1 MGHQND
7 NKNIAMST
15 EKKTRKLNKKKK
27 RFIADSDSDND
38 DLNDSNNVFS
48 VRRKNINIKLNHFEF
63 MSAKKIDRKQINKN
77 IIFQTPLLRQYEDE
91 NKKNINDDPEDEEI
105 DIKDVM
111 KVIRTQPRRKRKKS
125 MANLQTLIDAVDE
138 KKEKEYDSEAT

>member
-48 VRRKNINIKLNHFEF
+48 VRRKNINIKLDHFEF

-77 IIFQTPLLRQYEDE
+77 IIFQTPLLRQYEDKNKNKNNIKKFNE
-91 NKKNINDDPEDEEI
+91 NIKN
-105 DIKDVM
+105 
-111 KVIRTQPRRKRKKS
+111 
-125 MANLQTLIDAVDE
+125 
-138 KKEKEYDSEAT
+138 